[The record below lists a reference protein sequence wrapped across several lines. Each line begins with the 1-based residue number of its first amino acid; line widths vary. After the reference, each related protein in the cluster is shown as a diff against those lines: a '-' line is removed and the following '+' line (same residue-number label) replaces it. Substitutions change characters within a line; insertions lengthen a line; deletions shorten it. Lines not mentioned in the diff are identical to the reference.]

1 MSTFQRILRGP
12 FLWILI
18 VILAA
23 SWVIQLTGQVTGYK
37 DVPTSQ
43 VIQVINS
50 DAPLKEVILTDT
62 EQLSL
67 IHI

>member
-1 MSTFQRILRGP
+1 MTTFQRMLRGP

-23 SWVIQLTGQVTGYK
+23 SWVIQLTGQITGYK

-43 VIQVINS
+43 VIQLINS
-50 DAPLKEVILTDT
+50 DTPLKEVILTDT
-62 EQLSL
+62 EQS
-67 IHI
+67 IEVT